1 MISILSDGPSHNL
14 IDKKV
19 LDDLNLVQILNRICP
34 DGKMVTYVISVLTKL
49 SQDISEVEERQKIIN
64 DFITNDGL
72 MEYLDK
78 WINNFENAA
87 NENKT
92 IGIKAYNNTNF
103 ERKERLALCIHDF
116 SIVNKRLLNC
126 LRLYTNLDHYLSECT
141 FLSHG
146 LCSLK
151 SYISNTINNKAAQQ
165 MGEMLNDL
173 LLFGSNTSGVSCN
186 IILDYNTMDLE
197 TYIADIIN
205 LESIKK
211 TEHNKKYKSSKIEFG
226 QNFYYDISNVYNS
239 FLYELLTTA
248 VYDLSRYWYAVL
260 NSLES
265 PLLKLKQELQFY
277 KFTLRYIEFLENNH
291 IKYSYPKMIKHNGKT
306 NIKHI
311 KSLELITRGMINI
324 VPYDICLEKL
334 NVIIGENNSGKTVF
348 LRTLA
353 FTQIFAQAGLPV
365 PADEGEIAL
374 VSNVFTHFATGEKT
388 LGRFEEEVADI
399 AKIFDNIKPN
409 SLILLN
415 ETFQSTSYKE
425 IAEPFKDILDAL
437 NSVNVKTALVTH
449 NHDLIDMY
457 KGANEVRLLR
467 FENYCYEN
475 VKSLSNNIRYN

>member
-1 MISILSDGPSHNL
+1 MGGNRELISILSDGPSYNS

-19 LDDLNLVQILNRICP
+19 FDDLNLVQILNRICP
-34 DGKMVTYVISVLTKL
+34 DVKMVSYTINVLSKL
-49 SQDISEVEERQKIIN
+49 TQDINEVEERQKVLQ

-78 WINNFENAA
+78 WLYNFENAI
-87 NENKT
+87 NENKE
-92 IGIKAYNNTNF
+92 IRIKAYNNTNF
-103 ERKERLALCIHDF
+103 ERKERFALCIHDF
-116 SIVNKRLLNC
+116 TILSKRLLNC

-165 MGEMLNDL
+165 MGKMFNDL
-173 LLFGSNTSGVSCN
+173 LLFGANTSGVSCN
-186 IILDYNTMDLE
+186 IIIDYNNMDLE

-211 TEHNKKYKSSKIEFG
+211 SEHNKKYKSSNIQLG
-226 QNFYYDISNVYNS
+226 QNFYYDKNNVYNS

-248 VYDLSRYWYAVL
+248 VYDLSRYLSAFL
-260 NSLES
+260 NSLDN
-265 PLLKLKQELQFY
+265 PFLKLKQELQLY
-277 KFTLRYIEFLENNH
+277 KFALRYIEFLENNH
-291 IKYSYPKMIKHNGKT
+291 IIYSYPKMTKHNGKT

-311 KSLELITRGMINI
+311 KSLELITRGMTNI

-374 VSNVFTHFATGEKT
+374 VSNVFTHFATGEKA

-399 AKIFDNIKPN
+399 AKIFDNMKPN

-449 NHDLIDMY
+449 NHNLIDMY
-457 KGANEVRLLR
+457 KGTNEARLLR
-467 FENYCYEN
+467 FDNYSYEN
-475 VKSLSNNIRYN
+475 V